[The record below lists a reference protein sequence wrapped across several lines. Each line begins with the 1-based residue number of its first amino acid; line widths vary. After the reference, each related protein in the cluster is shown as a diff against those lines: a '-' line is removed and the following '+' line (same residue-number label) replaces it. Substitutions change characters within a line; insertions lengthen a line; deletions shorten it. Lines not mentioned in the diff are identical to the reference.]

1 MISLI
6 GCASEP
12 FVTDEESAAA
22 LQADRQNTE
31 FQEKGVPSR
40 PIDKNNWWLFIHNKQ
55 FFAVIPLNRRS
66 R

>member
-1 MISLI
+1 MQLLAQIKVQVLTISSWILMISLI

-40 PIDKNNWWLFIHNKQ
+40 PIDKNN
-55 FFAVIPLNRRS
+55 
-66 R
+66 

>member
-1 MISLI
+1 MQLLAQIKVQVLTISSWILMISLI

-40 PIDKNNWWLFIHNKQ
+40 LIDKNN
-55 FFAVIPLNRRS
+55 
-66 R
+66 